1 MSQHHEAGRCEAS
14 QSTTLGPAAWSSPKG
29 ATSGLPS
36 YSDLAPA
43 PTRTTMA
50 TQTSHRRSSQNVCPL
65 LRVRQKSRPTLGSKG
80 PERARAQLAKARRSV
95 ANTRRHLVHQ
105 ATKSLVERCQVL
117 VIEDLNVADM
127 TKNRHLSRSISDA
140 AMAELTR
147 QIPYKVIWHGVEVR
161 SIECRLADQYRRRI
175 SL

>member
-1 MSQHHEAGRCEAS
+1 MSHHHGVGRCEAS
-14 QSTTLGPAAWSSPKG
+14 RSTTLGPAAWSSPKG

-50 TQTSHRRSSQNVCPL
+50 TQTSHRRPSQNVCPL
-65 LRVRQKSRPTLGSKG
+65 WRVLHKSRPAPGSKG
-80 PERARAQLAKARRSV
+80 PERARAQLARARHSV
-95 ANTRRHLVHQ
+95 ANLRRHLIHQ
-105 ATKSLVERCQVL
+105 AKKSLVERCQVL

-127 TKNRHLSRSISDA
+127 TMNRHLSRSISDA
-140 AMAELTR
+140 AMAELSR
-147 QIPYKVIWHGVEVR
+147 QIPYKAIWHGVEVR